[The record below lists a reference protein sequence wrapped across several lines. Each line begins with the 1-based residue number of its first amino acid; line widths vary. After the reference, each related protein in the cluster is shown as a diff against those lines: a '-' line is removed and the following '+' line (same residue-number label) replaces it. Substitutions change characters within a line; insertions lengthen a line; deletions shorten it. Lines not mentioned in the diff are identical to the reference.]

1 VGPQHPCGAGEWG
14 TLVGG
19 VLVAVAAGGVLA
31 VRVIGPG
38 LRDAGERA
46 DGSFWHAR
54 RAAVGLVLAAVVVDM
69 LAGRMHVEVLAHRA
83 G

>member
-1 VGPQHPCGAGEWG
+1 MTFIQRSLIPVFLQFAFVVECVRVAAHLGPQHPSGAGEWG

-38 LRDAGERA
+38 LRDAGERTSV
-46 DGSFWHAR
+46 SFW
-54 RAAVGLVLAAVVVDM
+54 
-69 LAGRMHVEVLAHRA
+69 
-83 G
+83 